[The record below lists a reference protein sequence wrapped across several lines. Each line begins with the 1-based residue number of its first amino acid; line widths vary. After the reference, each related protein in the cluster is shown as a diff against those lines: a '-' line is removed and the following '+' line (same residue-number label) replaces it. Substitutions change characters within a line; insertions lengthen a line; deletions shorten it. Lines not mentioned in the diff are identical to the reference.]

1 MCKEILIV
9 EDDPDIRESLQIVL
23 ETEGYHACTAS
34 NGKEAMAAL
43 EILDQPCLVLL
54 DLMMPVMNGWEF
66 LAVQRQNDRLA
77 KVPVVVV
84 SAIADGA
91 RPAGAIEFMQKP
103 VDLDAL
109 LQLVRNHCAD

>member
-23 ETEGYHACTAS
+23 ETEGYHARTAA
-34 NGKEAMAAL
+34 NGKEGMAAL
-43 EILDQPCLVLL
+43 ELIDQPCLVLL

-66 LAVQRQNDRLA
+66 LAVQRQNDRLS

-84 SAIADGA
+84 SAIADRT
-91 RPAGAIEFMQKP
+91 RPLGPIGFMQKP
-103 VDLDAL
+103 VIRDTP
-109 LQLVRNHCAD
+109 